1 MLLWKVQNSQQNLLK
16 HSTKING
23 RVIKIKK
30 KNPPVPWCYVSGSY
44 SFLKDLSQNFT
55 FSLEELL
62 LIQILIFMKIS
73 QKQALS
79 DIDGIKNWCK
89 CIK

>member
-30 KNPPVPWCYVSGSY
+30 KNPPVP
-44 SFLKDLSQNFT
+44 
-55 FSLEELL
+55 
-62 LIQILIFMKIS
+62 
-73 QKQALS
+73 
-79 DIDGIKNWCK
+79 
-89 CIK
+89 